1 MAYIYPGPGTAGD
14 VNLTLI
20 NAAESPSA
28 TTTLTVAGL
37 QDMTIN
43 ASNDVFTWEQLDSGS
58 KFQIATTATNSVAM
72 NLVVDQTTFFGT
84 VADASQAAD
93 DTAAELGIFG
103 LSKQKSSVSF
113 SIFLGNPNGT
123 SSGGKTISG
132 TGYITGLAPAVSAG
146 EPVWVTPITIT
157 VVGDYSV
164 A

>member
-1 MAYIYPGPGTAGD
+1 MAYIYGAPGVSGSEVT
-14 VNLTLI
+14 LTLE
-20 NAAESPSA
+20 NAAD
-28 TTTLTVAGL
+28 TTNTSLSIAGL

-84 VADASQAAD
+84 VADASQTAS

-103 LSKQKSSVSF
+103 MSKQKSEVNF

-132 TGYITGLAPAVSAG
+132 SGYITGLAPAVSAG

>member
-14 VNLTLI
+14 VNLTVT
-20 NAAESPSA
+20 NDADGTSTS
-28 TTTLTVAGL
+28 LTVAGL

-84 VADASQAAD
+84 VADASQTAS

>member
-14 VNLTLI
+14 VNLNVT
-20 NAAESPSA
+20 NDADGTSTS
-28 TTTLTVAGL
+28 LTVAGL

-84 VADASQAAD
+84 VADASQTAS

>member
-14 VNLTLI
+14 VSLSLT
-20 NAAESPSA
+20 NAAEAGGSTA
-28 TTTLTVAGL
+28 LVVAGL

-43 ASNDVFTWEQLDSGS
+43 ASNDIFSWEQLDSGS

-84 VADASQAAD
+84 VADASQQSD
-93 DTAAELGIFG
+93 DTAAELGVFG
-103 LSKQKSSVSF
+103 MSKLKSKVNF
-113 SIFLGNPNGT
+113 SIFLGHPDGT

-132 TGYITGLAPAVSAG
+132 SGYITGLAPTVSAG

-157 VVGDYSV
+157 VVGDYTI